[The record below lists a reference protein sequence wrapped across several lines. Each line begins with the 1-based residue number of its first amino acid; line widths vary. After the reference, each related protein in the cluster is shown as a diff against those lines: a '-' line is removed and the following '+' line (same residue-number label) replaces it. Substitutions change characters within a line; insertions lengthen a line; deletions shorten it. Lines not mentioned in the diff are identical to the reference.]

1 MKQYSKTMTLS
12 HINGDL
18 DISATDDLG
27 PDDVFNMLA
36 HALGSFIYVNYD
48 DDIEGRKKAIDE
60 LMVILDNSYKIP
72 KFIKQD
78 NNTLN

>member
-48 DDIEGRKKAIDE
+48 DDIKGRKKAIDE
-60 LMVILDNSYKIP
+60 LMIILDKSYKIP

>member
-12 HINGDL
+12 HINGNL
-18 DISATDDLG
+18 DISATDDLD

-48 DDIEGRKKAIDE
+48 DDIKGRKKAIDE
-60 LMVILDNSYKIP
+60 LMIILDKSYKIP

>member
-1 MKQYSKTMTLS
+1 MKQYSKTMTLT

-48 DDIEGRKKAIDE
+48 DDIEGRKKAIDD

-78 NNTLN
+78 NITLN

>member
-18 DISATDDLG
+18 DISTTDDLG

-48 DDIEGRKKAIDE
+48 DDIEGRKKAIDD

-78 NNTLN
+78 NITLN

>member
-12 HINGDL
+12 HSNGTL

-36 HALGSFIYVNYD
+36 HALGSFIHVNFKD
-48 DDIEGRKKAIDE
+48 DKEGRKR
-60 LMVILDNSYKIP
+60 
-72 KFIKQD
+72 Q
-78 NNTLN
+78 

>member
-12 HINGDL
+12 HSNGTL

-36 HALGSFIYVNYD
+36 HALGSFIHVNFKD
-48 DDIEGRKKAIDE
+48 DKEGRKKAIDD
-60 LMVILDNSYKIP
+60 LMAILDNSYKIP

-78 NNTLN
+78 NITLN